1 MKLSIVLATK
11 NEENNIGPCLES
23 VEKIADEIVIVDEYS
38 TDNTVTVA
46 MKYGAK
52 IFKNKHKRNFHESKQ
67 LAITRAKGEWILQ
80 LDADERV
87 SNALAKEIILAVNA
101 SNKKL
106 KSKVIRDKKKKKLFA
121 RHQKVIE
128 KRDGKIGENTG
139 EIVGF
144 FIPRINFFL
153 GSPLIHAG
161 VYPDAVIRL
170 FKKGKAFLPAKSV
183 HEQVV
188 LKGEVSW
195 LENNLEHHDSPTL
208 DRYISRLNRYT
219 KLKAEDFKR
228 KKIPKNKTNLFL
240 YATIKPLSVFLN
252 LFIRHRGYKDGI
264 RGFLWSAF
272 SGSHFSI
279 AYFKY
284 WTLK

>member
-23 VEKIADEIVIVDEYS
+23 VIKIADEIVIVDEYS

-121 RHQKVIE
+121 RHQKVVE
-128 KRDGKIGENTG
+128 KRDGKIGKNTG

-272 SGSHFSI
+272 SASHFSI